1 MWSIVI
7 GLCCGTHSPTL
18 YPSPDALLA
27 VYYCPIF
34 VPFFTA
40 FCDVFSG
47 ALNIIILL
55 IHTAG
60 WFISGGFGLVLVRP
74 AHLAAQAA
82 SLSSLSSVGGNGVLV

>member
-1 MWSIVI
+1 ME
-7 GLCCGTHSPTL
+7 HTL
-18 YPSPDALLA
+18 LLFIRLPMPFFLSTIALFL
-27 VYYCPIF
+27 F
-34 VPFFTA
+34 LFFTA

-60 WFISGGFGLVLVRP
+60 WFIPGGFGLVLVRP